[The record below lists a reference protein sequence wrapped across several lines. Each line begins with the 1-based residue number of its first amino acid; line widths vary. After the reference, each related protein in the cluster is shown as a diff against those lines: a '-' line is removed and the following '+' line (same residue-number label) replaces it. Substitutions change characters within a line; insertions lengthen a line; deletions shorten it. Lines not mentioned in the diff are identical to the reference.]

1 MRTRPSALAL
11 LALLVLAPTAGTAPT
26 GASPGW
32 IEIDYGP
39 LVDLERLAQSGESV
53 RTLLRELDGRPLG
66 STDDARVF
74 AIHRLLEPVLER
86 YAFVLPDAADTVE
99 PAAQAPWVELAGL
112 WERGEAQPAWVE
124 LLRARRTVLES
135 DGAGRI
141 RAFVPVAGTE
151 ALASR
156 AAAERAWAEAWPVLR
171 HPLAAERRRLARKG
185 PGEAPALEVTV
196 HAYRHRPE
204 ATAFDLGV
212 EPYRAR
218 VDATAPPPGRPAFDL
233 EALLRVL
240 STAVRIEGGRIEED
254 GTVRWL
260 VSEAGEAPTLLGAPI
275 DLADAAV
282 AYRATFHGGLA
293 EPYMSLDKGHAP
305 WSAAVGFGGRLR
317 DTALGAVSLLADVR
331 FKTLSVGFD
340 PLADR
345 DLREEI
351 RSRLAPFRTHLERFA
366 GDASSASVLGQQT
379 RFWFYPDEVEFVLS
393 PGADLFA
400 IRKGRM
406 AAASERVRL
415 GESLTGAGEDPPW
428 TRETVAFVNREYE
441 TLARLF
447 PEMADLDR
455 TVRLLSAFAWLRA
468 AGEEGIVL
476 PDLDVLLAIELPAIP
491 SPRAFPQLL
500 TRDVLPPLGGSGAV
514 EVLDQSWIGEGL
526 ERLEP
531 RVGRGSPARRLARAL
546 ALLDPRDPEQA
557 RAAEEIRRE
566 MPAATGDPLAETALA
581 ERALRIAMHRRVLA
595 FAPAVPEGGRVF
607 SVGIGGIDLGTRAAF
622 ARASS
627 EPTRLGSGPARRSIP
642 DPSERPAAGGVPA
655 AAPSAPRDDPPG
667 LSVTEMPD
675 HGLGDAPARPPAEN
689 ATLFERRTAR
699 HRFARGVYAIGPGEA
714 VSWTESRLGSDGP
727 DVVFRRRVQE
737 PDGRPAVFLRVEDG
751 RFLPYRFVREGN
763 RLRPVVAL
771 PEIPTAVFEAPPAP
785 AEGGAVP
792 SGLVVLEILP
802 RADAGG
808 TIAVGPGLEPEEPAT
823 VALRRRTGDGRDL
836 TAALPRAILKRLVLG
851 TRLDPPGAPPL
862 PVFGNPAAL
871 LEGAASLLVLLPD
884 ALARPPW
891 AGPVEPV
898 PGEEDPARI
907 VAALGAL
914 WNGSGAA
921 VGTDRTRSAQRWA
934 AAPRAAAGARVVATP
949 EAFPRPFAYLRD
961 DVVRALPE
969 GRAVAEVPPEGS
981 LVIVASAEAPGV
993 LAVRLRELARSP
1005 AMKGRLLAVCSFGGP
1020 LRPDLPGRLLE
1031 EGSLAGI
1038 ALLEPSLPAGRRAA
1052 RAIGAWIGALDAAG
1066 PERRVETVPGPF
1078 VWYF

>member
-1 MRTRPSALAL
+1 MRTRPSVLALAAL
-11 LALLVLAPTAGTAPT
+11 LAVVPSTGTAPGG
-26 GASPGW
+26 GATDW
-32 IEIDYGP
+32 VEVDYGP
-39 LVDLERLAQSGESV
+39 LVDFDRLAQSGESV
-53 RTLLRELDGRPLG
+53 RSLLRELDGRPLG
-66 STDDARVF
+66 STDDPRVF

-86 YAFVLPDAADTVE
+86 YAFVLADAADTVE
-99 PAAQAPWVELAGL
+99 PAARAPWVEIAGL

-124 LLRARRTVLES
+124 LLRSRRYVVES
-135 DGAGRI
+135 DGAGRM
-141 RAFVPVAGTE
+141 RAFVPFSGSE
-151 ALASR
+151 SLASQ
-156 AAAERAWAEAWPVLR
+156 AAAERAWKEAWPVLR

-185 PGEAPALEVTV
+185 AGEPPALEVTV

-204 ATAFDLGV
+204 RTAFDLGV
-212 EPYRAR
+212 LPYRIR
-218 VDATAPPPGRPAFDL
+218 VDATAPPPGRPSFDL
-233 EALLRVL
+233 EGLSRVL
-240 STAVRIEGGRIEED
+240 SNAVRIEGGRIEED

-260 VSEAGEAPTLLGAPI
+260 VSEAAQAPTLLGAPI

-282 AYRATFHGGLA
+282 AYRAIFHGGLA

-317 DTALGAVSLLADVR
+317 DTALGAVSLLADIR

-345 DLREEI
+345 DRREEI

-366 GDASSASVLGQQT
+366 SDASSASVLGQQT

-393 PGADLFA
+393 PTADLFA

-415 GESLTGAGEDPPW
+415 GESPSAAGEDPPW

-441 TLARLF
+441 TLARIF

-468 AGEEGIVL
+468 AGEKGIVL
-476 PDLDVLLAIELPAIP
+476 PDLDVLLAIELPALP
-491 SPRAFPQLL
+491 SPRTFPQLL

-514 EVLDQSWIGEGL
+514 AVLDQSWIGEAV

-531 RVGRGSPARRLARAL
+531 RAGKESSSRRLARAL
-546 ALLDPRDPEQA
+546 DLLDPRDPEQA

-566 MPAATGDPLAETALA
+566 MPAVTGDPLAETALA

-607 SVGIGGIDLGTRAAF
+607 SVGIGGVDLGTRAAF

-627 EPTRLGSGPARRSIP
+627 ESSRLGTGRVLRTIP
-642 DPSERPAAGGVPA
+642 DSADRPAAGGVPA
-655 AAPSAPRDDPPG
+655 ALSSAPRDDPPG
-667 LSVTEMPD
+667 LPPTALPD
-675 HGLGDAPARPPAEN
+675 HGLGDPPARPLLEG
-689 ATLFERRTAR
+689 ATLFERETTR

-751 RFLPYRFVREGN
+751 RFLPYRLVRDGN

-771 PEIPTAVFEAPPAP
+771 SEIPAAAFEAPQAP
-785 AEGGAVP
+785 GDGGALP
-792 SGLVVLEILP
+792 SGLVALEILP
-802 RADAGG
+802 RADTGG
-808 TIAVGPGLEPEEPAT
+808 SIEVGPGLEPEEPAT
-823 VALRRRTGDGRDL
+823 VALRRRTSDGRDL
-836 TAALPRAILKRLVLG
+836 TASVPRAILKRLVLG
-851 TRLDPPGAPPL
+851 PRLDPPGAPPL
-862 PVFGNPAAL
+862 PVFGNPRAL
-871 LEGAASLLVLLPD
+871 LEGAGTLLVILPD

-891 AGPVEPV
+891 AGPVEPL

-907 VAALGAL
+907 VEALGAL

-921 VGTDRTRSAQRWA
+921 VGTDRARSAARWA
-934 AAPRAAAGARVVATP
+934 AAPRAAGARVVAPP
-949 EAFPRPFAYLRD
+949 ETFPRPFAYLRD
-961 DVVRALPE
+961 EVVRALPE
-969 GRAVAEVPPEGS
+969 GRVVDEVPAEGS
-981 LVIVASAEAPGV
+981 LVIVASADAPG
-993 LAVRLRELARSP
+993 LFAARLRELARSP

-1020 LRPDLPGRLLE
+1020 LRPDLPGRLLD
-1031 EGSLAGI
+1031 EGNLAGI

-1052 RAIGAWIGALDAAG
+1052 RAIGAWIGALDALG